1 MATFRERRDPLR
13 LMWRRVIAVLLL
25 LLVALA
31 LRGAWGVYEKS
42 KDARVLKTEAQAKL
56 VELQKRELELRA
68 DIADL
73 RSDRGVEAELRERYD
88 LAAEGEGVVV
98 IIDPPATPAEPQP
111 TRFERFKGWFSW

>member
-31 LRGAWGVYEKS
+31 VRGAWGVYEKS
-42 KDARVLKTEAQAKL
+42 KEARVLKTEAQAKL

-88 LAAEGEGVVV
+88 LAAEGERVVV
-98 IIDPPATPAEPQP
+98 IVEPPPQEPEPQP
-111 TRFERFKGWFSW
+111 TRFQRFKGWFSW